1 MEEIN
6 VLPMHLRILS
16 FNIWDLPLWHVKHR
30 TARIERIAAHLT
42 SLNLDIVCLQ
52 ESFDIAHRKLLHEA
66 LGPGYHMT
74 DGGKARGIFFT
85 NLDTTGGLVTFSRFP
100 IRQYRFTPFNRL
112 TNVGLPEFFARK
124 GFLAA
129 ALETPAGPLHVV
141 NTHLHSA
148 SFLFGD
154 SRVRRRQL
162 RAILR
167 TVHRRGRGTP
177 AIVAGDLNEHNLGA
191 GEAFTSLL
199 AQFQFTHPAPSVLR
213 PTYRPEND
221 YVEASWINRVA
232 MPLRLDYFLVR
243 AVEEYGLGVARYE
256 PLHLQPPLSDHDPVL
271 LVLES

>member
-1 MEEIN
+1 MSSEH
-6 VLPMHLRILS
+6 MRLRILS
-16 FNIWDLPLWHVKHR
+16 FNIWDLPLWHVKNR
-30 TARIERIAAHLT
+30 TERIERIAAHLG
-42 SLNLDIVCLQ
+42 SLDLDIVCLQ
-52 ESFDIAHRKLLHEA
+52 ESFDIKHRRMLHTA
-66 LGPGYHMT
+66 LGSAYHMT
-74 DGGKARGIFFT
+74 DGGKPRGIFFT

-124 GFLAA
+124 GFLSV
-129 ALETPAGPLHVV
+129 ALETPAGPLRVV
-141 NTHLHSA
+141 NTHLHSP
-148 SFLFGD
+148 SFLVGD

-167 TVHRRGRGTP
+167 AVHRRGRDAP
-177 AIVAGDLNEHNLGA
+177 AIVAGDLNEHNLDA
-191 GEAFTSLL
+191 GEAFASLL

-221 YVEASWINRVA
+221 YVEASWVNRVA

-243 AVEEYGLGVARYE
+243 GAERYGLTITRYE